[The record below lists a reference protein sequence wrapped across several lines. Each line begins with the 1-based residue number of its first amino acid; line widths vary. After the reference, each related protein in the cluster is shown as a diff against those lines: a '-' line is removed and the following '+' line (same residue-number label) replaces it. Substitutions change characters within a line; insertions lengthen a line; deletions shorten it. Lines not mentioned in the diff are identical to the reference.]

1 MTYDASFDLRLIVS
15 CVTRAGVFASANF
28 GVRNNRD
35 SIIRKKYDENINV
48 VHSNE
53 PHLALN
59 LARRDRY
66 GGPL

>member
-1 MTYDASFDLRLIVS
+1 MPHED
-15 CVTRAGVFASANF
+15 VFAGAYF
-28 GVRNNRD
+28 GVRNNTD
-35 SIIRKKYDENINV
+35 SITRKNYDENINV